1 MSAKSLFLGLMSIAF
16 LSSCAS
22 SYKSIEPVTFNF
34 SNTEIGDNV
43 VLKYRYNI
51 LRERGNK
58 KFAKDE
64 DKHGVRIV
72 AVEITNNNDF
82 PISLGKNLKLTSG
95 ESEVPLLSP
104 LSARSKIKQCT
115 ACYLPYALLT
125 FMTLTTSNGNG
136 NTTTSIPI
144 GYVVGPVVTGLNMVK
159 ANTANKKL
167 KDVLLDYD
175 LLNREIRQ
183 GETITGLISIE
194 RSEFVN
200 LKPMVTNN

>member
-1 MSAKSLFLGLMSIAF
+1 MSAKSLFLALISIAF

-51 LRERGNK
+51 LKERGNK

-72 AVEITNNNDF
+72 AIEITNNNDF
-82 PISLGKNLKLTSG
+82 PISLGENLKLSSG
-95 ESEVPLLSP
+95 ETDVPLLSP

-115 ACYLPYALLT
+115 PCYLPYALLT
-125 FMTLTTSNGNG
+125 FMTLQTSNG
-136 NTTTSIPI
+136 NTTTNIPI
-144 GYVVGPVVTGLNMVK
+144 GYVVGPVVTGLNMVR

-167 KDVLLDYD
+167 KEVLLDYD
-175 LLNREIRQ
+175 LLNKEIKA
-183 GETITGLISIE
+183 GETTTGLISIE

-200 LKPMVTNN
+200 LKPVIINN